1 MEPADA
7 LAHVV
12 NQALSTVAG
21 TANLSW
27 EVKRQ
32 ILRAM
37 ERLVRRTALSF
48 GGGEEFSELC
58 RLELEDLL
66 SDEDVQPLC
75 RFQLAAWFAG
85 EVAAQLSGNF
95 DDDRAA

>member
-1 MEPADA
+1 MEIRDA

-12 NQALSTVAG
+12 AQALSTVAG

-27 EVKRQ
+27 EVKRR
-32 ILRAM
+32 ILKAM
-37 ERLVRRTALSF
+37 GRLVRRTALSF
-48 GGGEEFSELC
+48 GEGDEFIELC
-58 RLELEDLL
+58 RLELEDIL

-85 EVAAQLSGNF
+85 EVAAWLSGTF
-95 DDDRAA
+95 DDAAD